1 MSFHIPGSCGD
12 AQRAERRAAPSR
24 PGSPR
29 GTGSR
34 TREPRGT
41 HEFRAERRAAPS
53 RPGSPRGTGSRT
65 REPRGAI
72 LLPIFQLVEQV
83 Q

>member
-1 MSFHIPGSCGD
+1 MSFHIPGSCGG
-12 AQRAERRAAPSR
+12 AQRAERRAVPSR
-24 PGSPR
+24 PVSPR

-34 TREPRGT
+34 TRET
-41 HEFRAERRAAPS
+41 
-53 RPGSPRGTGSRT
+53 
-65 REPRGAI
+65 RGAI